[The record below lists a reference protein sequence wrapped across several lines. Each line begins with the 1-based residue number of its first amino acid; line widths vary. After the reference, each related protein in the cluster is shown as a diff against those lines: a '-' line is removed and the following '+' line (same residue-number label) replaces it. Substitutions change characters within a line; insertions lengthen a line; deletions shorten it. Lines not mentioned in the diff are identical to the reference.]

1 MNYLIDW
8 SIGAG
13 VILGVVLFCIIVGKI
28 FTRPV
33 DTLDA
38 FLNGLL
44 GSLFIFGTIVFV
56 WILGHAIRYRGK

>member
-28 FTRPV
+28 TTQPV

-38 FLNGLL
+38 FLNGLFR
-44 GSLFIFGTIVFV
+44 SLFIFGSIIFV
-56 WILGHAIRYRGK
+56 WILGHVIRYRGK